1 MKKFE
6 NFCCALENLKEIYN
20 YAEPYDNVVLTGLV
34 GLYEICFEQ
43 SWKMVKKVLE
53 EHGFVQNA
61 TGSPR
66 MTLETAYE
74 AGMIG
79 TRNSGFL
86 HCAREI
92 TLLAHTA
99 EKLP

>member
-34 GLYEICFEQ
+34 GLYEICIEQ
-43 SWKMVKKVLE
+43 PWKMMKEVLE

-66 MTLETAYE
+66 MTLKTAYE
-74 AGMIG
+74 AGMIRDEELWLSALRA
-79 TRNSGFL
+79 RNN
-86 HCAREI
+86 I
-92 TLLAHTA
+92 AHSYNR
-99 EKLP
+99 